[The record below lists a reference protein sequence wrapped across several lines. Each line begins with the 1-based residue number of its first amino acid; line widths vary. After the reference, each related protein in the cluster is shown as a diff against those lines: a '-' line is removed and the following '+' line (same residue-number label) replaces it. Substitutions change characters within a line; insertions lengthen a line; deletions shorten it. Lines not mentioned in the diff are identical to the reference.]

1 MELRHL
7 RHFIAV
13 AERLSFSKAA
23 QALHLTQPALSRQIR
38 DLEEELGCTLFVRRP
53 TEIKLTPDGEHLLA
67 QAGPLLRTAD
77 DLVRS
82 MQARGKGRTRS
93 IRLAHFGTFLELYL
107 VPFLQK
113 VHRRHPG
120 WVIELSEHDPAEAL
134 RALRR
139 GEVDAATTGRA
150 DPALLA
156 GCEARV
162 IWTEQPLIVVPADHA
177 LAKKRR
183 LRLRDLA
190 RQRLVVWDEAQ
201 FPGFGEPFLAACR
214 AAGFTPEIARTVDS
228 VAAVFTTVAREGAV
242 GYVGRLA
249 TQVPT
254 PGVAC
259 VPLAAHELD
268 MPTLLAWRQDS
279 PGATVLAE
287 LAGLLTAQPAACT
300 VPAD

>member
-38 DLEEELGCTLFVRRP
+38 DLEEELGCPLFLRRP
-53 TEIKLTPDGEHLLA
+53 TDIRLTPDGEHLLA
-67 QAGPLLRTAD
+67 HAGPLLRTAD
-77 DLVRS
+77 NLVRT
-82 MQARGKGRTRS
+82 MQARGKGRPQS

-113 VHRRHPG
+113 MHRRHPG
-120 WVIELSEHDPAEAL
+120 CLIELVEMGPAAAL

-139 GEVDAATTGRA
+139 GEIDAAAAGRA
-150 DPALLA
+150 DPALLE
-156 GCEARV
+156 GCETRV
-162 IWTEQPLIVVPADHA
+162 IWTAQPLIVVPADHA

-190 RQRLVVWDEAQ
+190 KERLLVWDEEQ
-201 FPGFGEPFLAACR
+201 FPGFGEPFLTACR
-214 AAGFTPEIARTVDS
+214 AAGFAPQIARTVDS
-228 VAAVFTTVAREGAV
+228 IAAVHTTVAREGAV

-249 TQVPT
+249 AQVPA

-259 VPLAAHELD
+259 VPLAEHELD
-268 MPTLLAWRQDS
+268 MPTLLAWRADS
-279 PGATVLAE
+279 PGAALVAE
-287 LAGLLTAQPAACT
+287 LAGLLAEQPPARII
-300 VPAD
+300 PAD